1 MMTPS
6 KFDSCHISLWA
17 TRQFSDF
24 HFSNFQMWR
33 LSIIR
38 GTLVNFSMTAPFSRG
53 HEPSF
58 ICFSPVLHVFI
69 LHISNLNSS
78 TWAAQCLQSFDSVSS
93 AKLGLVS
100 DMKTWIRENKEAKDK
115 QKVSSNNENYSMKT
129 FHLEAAAIKN
139 SQDWREYF
147 LYSCQFHVRLWRTI

>member
-1 MMTPS
+1 MTPS

-93 AKLGLVS
+93 VKLGLVS
-100 DMKTWIRENKEAKDK
+100 DMKTWIRENKEVKDK
-115 QKVSSNNENYSMKT
+115 QKVSSNNEKLFNENIS
-129 FHLEAAAIKN
+129 
-139 SQDWREYF
+139 SRG
-147 LYSCQFHVRLWRTI
+147 SCHQK

>member
-78 TWAAQCLQSFDSVSS
+78 TWAAQCLQGFDSFSS
-93 AKLGLVS
+93 DKLGLVS
-100 DMKTWIRENKEAKDK
+100 DMKTWIRGNKEVKDK
-115 QKVSSNNENYSMKT
+115 QKVLNEKLFNENISYR
-129 FHLEAAAIKN
+129 
-139 SQDWREYF
+139 D
-147 LYSCQFHVRLWRTI
+147 SCHQKQSGLKRLFSLFMPIPC